1 MRSEGKRR
9 RRLQH
14 VIIQT
19 NVRMTLCGHRQRFAP
34 IMECDPPCVP
44 PAQHVILLPSACLYM
59 PSVACV
65 AFRQQVSTLSVLEEE
80 RSRIVHCPRYPP
92 CHDTFNHVSNR
103 GPIATFFQVPCPAA
117 SHSSVP
123 LPTPAPVESYQ
134 IRRIEVAGRWSCPI
148 HAPNSP
154 RSNIQLWPQPWQS
167 SPARHVFTRHV
178 TSARSQRHA
187 LAYER
192 LFPRTSTANVA
203 PVC

>member
-117 SHSSVP
+117 SHSLVP
-123 LPTPAPVESYQ
+123 LPAPAPVESYQ
-134 IRRIEVAGRWSCPI
+134 IRRIEVAGHPAATYNCG
-148 HAPNSP
+148 
-154 RSNIQLWPQPWQS
+154 RSLGNHPP
-167 SPARHVFTRHV
+167 PAMCSGV
-178 TSARSQRHA
+178 TSARSRRHA